1 MLTRKGL
8 VALVA
13 GVADGA
19 AAAGITRDQATAVA
33 VNVIRNLRDA
43 GAVTPGFDS
52 VRFAD
57 ALADALAAHG
67 IRQEVAA

>member
-43 GAVTPGFDS
+43 GAVTPAFDS

-57 ALADALAAHG
+57 ALTDALAA
-67 IRQEVAA
+67 RAVPVAA